1 MEGYVMTGNCQDNE
15 ADTMTDHQFDA
26 ILDMVDIILDGCNDI
41 KEAQEKIRRIRK
53 NPEKQPEDDK
63 TQEIKQE

>member
-15 ADTMTDHQFDA
+15 ADTMTDHPFDA

>member
-1 MEGYVMTGNCQDNE
+1 MGGYV
-15 ADTMTDHQFDA
+15 MTDHQFDA

-53 NPEKQPEDDK
+53 NAGKQPEDDK

>member
-1 MEGYVMTGNCQDNE
+1 
-15 ADTMTDHQFDA
+15 MTDHQFDA

-53 NPEKQPEDDK
+53 NPGKQPEDDK